1 MSKHSK
7 KRIVFFFTLFYPYTH
22 NKVLYD
28 AYLLSEI
35 AQLSAN
41 FDKVV
46 VISASTDH
54 DGQTDI
60 PENVEVYNFV
70 PDINFADKLTVPL
83 LLLRTFFIDELRNIK
98 LIYNRTLNPSLF
110 KAIAVYAI
118 KALKSG
124 RFLAKLLDKVNFTE
138 YDAYV
143 YCYWNFEYALAAA
156 LLGKTYPLKLIV
168 RNHSLDLYFDRVPE
182 NYHPFRRYVYN
193 NSNLF
198 VFISE
203 QGRQYFVTSH
213 AIPPAQQS
221 KAIVN
226 RIGSQNMLMPH
237 PAQHHRIVLLSNA
250 WIQPLKR
257 IDLLVK
263 ALALIN
269 DIEIEWI
276 HVGDDYGTG
285 RFPELKKLAADNLDN
300 KPNIRYQFAG
310 RVTREELFDMYV
322 QRKINLFINLSTT
335 EGTPV
340 SMMEAISFG
349 VPVIGTRVGGV
360 PEIIKDGFNGLL
372 LAPDI
377 TAQDVANKINEWH
390 SLSDEQKNKLSTNAR
405 KWWDENYNA
414 DKNSNTLI
422 QHILTA

>member
-1 MSKHSK
+1 MNKHSK

-28 AYLLSEI
+28 AYLLSEVT
-35 AQLSAN
+35 QLSKN
-41 FDKVV
+41 FHKVII
-46 VISASTDH
+46 ISASTDH
-54 DGQTDI
+54 NGQVDV
-60 PENVEVYNFV
+60 PENVEVHNLV
-70 PDINFADKLTVPL
+70 VDIKFADKLIVPL
-83 LLLRTFFIDELRNIK
+83 LLFQDFFISELRNIK
-98 LIYNRTLNPSLF
+98 LIYKRSLNSSLI
-110 KAIAVYAI
+110 KAITAYATKTVKY
-118 KALKSG
+118 KA
-124 RFLAKLLDKVNFTE
+124 FLDKLLGTVNFAE

-156 LLGKTYPLKLIV
+156 LLGKKYPLKVIV

-182 NYHPFRRYVYN
+182 NYHPFRRYVYE

-203 QGRQYFVTSH
+203 QGKKYFLTNH
-213 AIPPAQQS
+213 AIPPAQQH
-221 KAIVN
+221 KAIIN
-226 RIGSQNMLMPH
+226 RIGSQNSLPGYTMPYN
-237 PAQHHRIVLLSNA
+237 RIVLLSNA

-257 IDLLVK
+257 IDLLVN

-269 DIEIEWI
+269 DIDIEWI

-285 RFPELKKLAADNLDN
+285 RFPALKKHAAAMLDN
-300 KPNIRYQFAG
+300 KPNITYHFAG
-310 RVTREELFDMYV
+310 RVTREELFEMYV
-322 QRKINLFINLSTT
+322 QHKVTLFINLSTT

-372 LAPDI
+372 LPPDI
-377 TAQDVANKINEWH
+377 TPQDVADKIKEWH
-390 SLSDEQKNKLSTNAR
+390 LLSDEQKNQFSTNAQ

-414 DKNSNTLI
+414 DKNSIALVE
-422 QHILTA
+422 QILAQ

>member
-1 MSKHSK
+1 MHKHSK
-7 KRIVFFFTLFYPYTH
+7 KRIAIFFTLFYPYTH

-54 DGQTDI
+54 DGQVDV
-60 PENVEVYNFV
+60 PENVEVHNFV
-70 PDINFADKLTVPL
+70 PDIKFADKLTVPL
-83 LLLRTFFIDELRNIK
+83 LFLKPFFRNELRNIH
-98 LIYNRTLNPSLF
+98 LIYKRNLNPSLF
-110 KAIAVYAI
+110 KAITAYATKAVKYLA
-118 KALKSG
+118 
-124 RFLAKLLDKVNFTE
+124 FLDKLLGKVNFAE
-138 YDAYV
+138 CDAYV

-156 LLGKTYPLKLIV
+156 LLGKKYPLKLIV

-182 NYHPFRRYVYN
+182 NYHPFRRYVYE

-198 VFISE
+198 IFISE
-203 QGRQYFVTSH
+203 QGKKYFFANH
-213 AIPPAQQS
+213 AIAPVLQH
-221 KAIVN
+221 KAIIN
-226 RIGSQNMLMPH
+226 RIGSQNSLPGYTMPH
-237 PAQHHRIVLLSNA
+237 NRIVLLSNA

-257 IDLLVK
+257 IDLLIN

-269 DIEIEWI
+269 NIDIEWI

-285 RFPELKKLAADNLDN
+285 RFPALKKHAADMLDN
-300 KPNIRYQFAG
+300 KPNISYRFAG

-372 LAPDI
+372 LPPEI
-377 TAQDVANKINEWH
+377 TAQDVADKIKEWYG
-390 SLSDEQKNKLSTNAR
+390 LSGEQKNQLSTNAQ
-405 KWWDENYNA
+405 KWWNDNYNA
-414 DKNSNTLI
+414 DKNSIALLE
-422 QHILTA
+422 QILAL